1 MVRKI
6 PRSYENPIDN
16 VLLDAAEKALR
27 PCRALGLTPNQVTVA
42 SIFFG
47 ALSIWALWARMP
59 AAFFATYFAS
69 VWLDY
74 LDGHLARSNDEVTK
88 LGDFLDHCSD
98 VLLIAGVVLVVAV
111 RLGFPRALSPILAI
125 GAFVLLANVHLGL
138 QQRFYTDNGDKG
150 PGEHAET
157 IDALMRIAPY
167 DYDRWLPISRYFGVG
182 TAQVAT
188 ALIAWYGAMKMRK

>member
-42 SIFFG
+42 SILFG
-47 ALSIWALWARMP
+47 TLAIWALAEGRT

-74 LDGHLARSNDEVTK
+74 LDGHLARSDDEVTK

-98 VLLIAGVVLVVAV
+98 VLLTVGVVLVVAI
-111 RLGFPRALSPILAI
+111 RLGYPRALPPILAI
-125 GAFVLLANVHLGL
+125 GAFMMLANVHLGL
-138 QQRFYTDNGDKG
+138 QQRYYADNGKDST
-150 PGEHAET
+150 EHAET

-167 DYDRWLPISRYFGVG
+167 DYRTWLPVSRYVGVG
-182 TAQVAT
+182 TAQIAT
-188 ALIAWYGAMKMRK
+188 ALIAWYAATKMGK